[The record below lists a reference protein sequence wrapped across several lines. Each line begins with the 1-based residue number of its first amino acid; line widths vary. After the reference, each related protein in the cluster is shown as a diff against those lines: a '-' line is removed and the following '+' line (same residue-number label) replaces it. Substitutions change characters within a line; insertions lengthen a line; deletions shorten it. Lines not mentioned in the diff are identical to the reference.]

1 MRRII
6 ITIIALTFLAIS
18 CSDDYLETLPTNQ
31 APEQVIFQTVQGF
44 QTILD
49 GVLRDMRTKH
59 GYDDR
64 FGVKSVDLVADLMG
78 EDMVVEKISHFGM
91 DYRYENHGAK
101 GIRPA
106 YVWTFYYRAI
116 FNLNSIISNID
127 KATSGDEALR
137 KNIKAQA
144 YTLRA
149 YSYFQLIQ
157 LFQHTYVGHESLPGI
172 PVYTE
177 KTTTGKA
184 RNSVEE
190 VYQQINSDL
199 DLAIQL
205 FINSNLAQRHIS
217 NPTLNV
223 AKGIRAR
230 VALIMNDWTKAAEM
244 ASEAR
249 LGYSIMSAEK
259 YRTGFDNYKQQNWMW
274 GLEVND
280 EQSTMYASWFSHV
293 DWSIQ
298 GYSGFGI
305 SPKSVSSNLYNQMQ
319 EGDVRKILVNTTS
332 VAGSYLPGKFTAKGD
347 KEFAADLVMM
357 RPEEMLLIEAEALA
371 RQNRENEAR
380 ILLKQLRDN
389 RMPAPVTVDASG
401 DALLQEILLE
411 RRIELWGEGIS
422 LFDIKRLRKGID
434 RNNSNH
440 RPTVAKVMFIE
451 PGSSMFN
458 FQIPQQEID
467 SNPNISDSDQN
478 PL

>member
-1 MRRII
+1 MRRIV
-6 ITIIALTFLAIS
+6 ITFIALTFLAIS

-31 APEQVIFQTVQGF
+31 ASEQVIFQTVQGF
-44 QTILD
+44 QTLLD
-49 GVLRDMRTKH
+49 GVLRDMRTRH
-59 GYDDR
+59 GFDDR
-64 FGVKSVDLVADLMG
+64 FGVKSVDLVVDLMG
-78 EDMVVEKISHFGM
+78 EDMVVERISHFGV

-106 YVWTFYYRAI
+106 YVWTFYYRVI
-116 FNLNSIISNID
+116 FNLNSIINNID
-127 KATSGDEALR
+127 HAIAEDEALR

-157 LFQHTYVGHESLPGI
+157 LFQHTYTGHENLPGI

-177 KTTTGKA
+177 KTTTGKP
-184 RNSVEE
+184 RNKVSE
-190 VYQQINSDL
+190 VYQQMISDL
-199 DLAIQL
+199 DVAIQL
-205 FINSNLAQRHIS
+205 FESSKLAQRHIS

-230 VALIMNDWTKAAEM
+230 VALVMNDWTKAAGM

-249 LGYSIMSAEK
+249 MGYSIMSAEE
-259 YRTGFDNYKQQNWMW
+259 YNTGFDNYKQQNWMW
-274 GLEVND
+274 GLEVNS
-280 EQSTMYASWFSHV
+280 EQSTGVASWFSHV
-293 DWSIQ
+293 DFSIW
-298 GYSGFGI
+298 GYSGAGL
-305 SPKSVSSNLYNQMQ
+305 SRKSVSSKLYNQMQ

-332 VAGSYLPGKFTAKGD
+332 VAGSFLPGKFTAKGD
-347 KEFAADLVMM
+347 KEFAADLVVM

-380 ILLKQLRDN
+380 TLLKQLRDN

-401 DALLQEILLE
+401 DALLQEIMLE
-411 RRIELWGEGIS
+411 RRIELWGEGFS
-422 LFDIKRLRKGID
+422 LFDIKRLGIGID

-440 RPTVAKVMFIE
+440 QPTLAKIMLIE
-451 PGSSMFN
+451 PGSSRFN

-467 SNPNISDSDQN
+467 SNPNISDADQN
-478 PL
+478 P

>member
-1 MRRII
+1 MRRIVI
-6 ITIIALTFLAIS
+6 VFIAFTFLTVS
-18 CSDDYLETLPTNQ
+18 CSEDYLETLPTNQ

-44 QTILD
+44 QTIFD
-49 GVLRDMRTKH
+49 GVLRDMRTRH

-64 FGVKSVDLVADLMG
+64 FGVKSVDLVVDLMG
-78 EDMVVEKISHFGM
+78 EDLVVEKSSHFGV
-91 DYRYENHGAK
+91 DYQYENHGAK

-106 YVWTFYYRAI
+106 YVWTFYYRVI
-116 FNLNSIISNID
+116 FNLNSIINNID
-127 KATSGDEALR
+127 HATSGNEALR
-137 KNIKAQA
+137 HNIKAQA

-157 LFQHTYVGHESLPGI
+157 LFQYTYLGHENLPGI

-184 RNSVEE
+184 RNSVSE

-199 DLAIQL
+199 DAAIQL
-205 FINSNLAQRHIS
+205 FESSNLAQRHIS
-217 NPTLNV
+217 NPTLNI

-230 VALIMNDWTKAAEM
+230 VALVMNDWSKAAEM

-249 LGYSIMSAEK
+249 QGYSIMSAED

-274 GLEVND
+274 GLEVNS

-293 DWSIQ
+293 DRSIM
-298 GYSGFGI
+298 GYSGYGI
-305 SPKSVSSNLYNQMQ
+305 SPKSVSSKLYNQMQ
-319 EGDVRKILVNTTS
+319 EGDVRKILVNTS
-332 VAGSYLPGKFTAKGD
+332 AVPGSYMPGKFTAKGD
-347 KEFAADLVMM
+347 KEFAADLIMM

-380 ILLKQLRDN
+380 VLLKQLRDN
-389 RMPAPVTVDASG
+389 RMPDPVNVEATG
-401 DALLQEILLE
+401 TALLQEILLE
-411 RRIELWGEGIS
+411 RRIELWGEGFS
-422 LFDIKRLRKGID
+422 LFDIKRLGIGID
-434 RNNSNH
+434 RSNSNH
-440 RPTVAKVMFIE
+440 KPTVAKIMSIE

-467 SNPNISDSDQN
+467 SNPNINEADQN
-478 PL
+478 P